1 MSRESISSCSRL
13 GTDSV
18 KWGLYGDD
26 VLPLWVADT
35 DFQSPSAVIEALHQ
49 RVDHGVFGYPLNPP
63 ELAELVVARMAAALS
78 LENLPQGHDLHPRC
92 SARV

>member
-1 MSRESISSCSRL
+1 MDSIRSIDRT

-35 DFQSPSAVIEALHQ
+35 DFSAPDAVIEALHQ
-49 RVDHGVFGYPLNPP
+49 RVSTG
-63 ELAELVVARMAAALS
+63 
-78 LENLPQGHDLHPRC
+78 
-92 SARV
+92 